1 MRKHFLILMLMA
13 LLPFTAWAEGEPT
26 AKENLVY
33 DGSAQELLNAGTTT
47 GKHFFYAAVLNDA
60 AKPGKA
66 AYAAAVPTETN
77 AADYDVYY
85 VMKDADEP
93 VTDDEAT
100 AAVKIDASIA
110 KKQIVY
116 YLTGNTY
123 NVGDVIDVTNHYS
136 LASGYDFVT
145 IGGVKEKLADYAEF
159 KFYTT
164 GNQNVIPVDANG
176 CLTTKGTFPVSA
188 LRVVWN
194 ENVKH
199 NYDFRFTSSA
209 QIVVAA
215 MSIANFYAVTTESF
229 TYDGNPKTLANEP
242 KLFRT
247 QADAADPS
255 KALVKGTDY
264 TVEYRKN
271 TNAGEAEF
279 VFKATQS
286 GNYDEEKIVYFTI
299 KKADIKATD
308 FTAPTAIAGLSYN
321 ATEKTL
327 IKAGSIAN
335 DAGDAT
341 KKKGTFYYQLEG
353 SNDWVTTL
361 PQATNAKTT
370 DGGYAVKWKIVGGD
384 NYKDYSVTTPG
395 TQTTAEVVTSE
406 WTVKAPIAKAML
418 VIQPKQA
425 KNVLYTGA
433 APDLSDVELTYTKFF
448 GDDTKALFGSTLPR
462 VKVAQSIITANYPK
476 GNYAE
481 GLEIDMT
488 GVAALANYEV
498 YPVNGALNIT
508 AKNVKVQLNGT
519 WQKTADFGT
528 TAASAPSW
536 DLLASEAS
544 KLTVN
549 VQTGYD
555 ANNAP
560 VYSDAVADPT
570 QYLKTTTGTSTNPSK
585 FDGLTISR
593 ANTSTAVGK
602 YPVTISGAQPIDD
615 NYVIVSQTVA
625 EAIPATSSSP
635 AVPAPTFEI
644 KAKAITIKAANKA
657 MVYGS
662 ATEPTLT
669 WTSTATL
676 DNNQTTTINNAIQRV
691 AGDNVGVYEINF
703 KKGVTTGDGPE
714 IEGFTIT
721 YETGAFAITPA
732 TLTITADDQT
742 LYTGNTVTKL
752 DQNEYDVDG
761 LKKGDTTPVVE
772 LSFAPNVPVYS
783 FTSYM
788 TNDQEQTTLCTG
800 KVKFVSVDTQNNK
813 TTVEVIENTTQN
825 ANVSE
830 DDAAAFVGN
839 QYIVE
844 GTDLTNGT
852 TFQLLTTEN
861 APTGL
866 SVKNVALVPAE
877 SGVTVDADKKLTLA
891 GTDPSLTIKN
901 GIVATVKNTSAFEQN
916 YELVVVYGDL
926 KVVNSNYLLVL
937 STTQNNADAIDAA
950 KDKTVAVNFGER
962 TLKANTWYT
971 MVLPFAVKTT
981 ELVTNLKALDAAT
994 TAVPHPTTYHSVYAI
1009 VNRMNESTTADKINF
1024 TLEMM
1029 NIPANEPFLIKV
1041 AEDVDLKNVEFTE
1054 KKIVKA
1060 NPIIEYGGNEFIGT
1074 YAAVTD
1080 LPTTYNTTDKH
1091 WGFLATGHKGS
1102 KGQILANTWWNANL
1116 AGLVINPLEAYLHYA
1131 YNPTGAA
1138 PVITIE
1144 DYDFETGTTAIKT
1157 LDVESMK
1164 AYSVDGWYTL
1174 NGIKLQG
1181 VPTEKGIYINNGKK
1195 VVIK

>member
-1 MRKHFLILMLMA
+1 MRKHFLILMLLT
-13 LLPFTAWAEGEPT
+13 LLPLAGWADFVAPT
-26 AKENLVY
+26 AKADLTYTGE
-33 DGSAQELLNAGTTT
+33 AQALINAGTAASGTLY
-47 GKHFFYAAVLNDA
+47 YATVEAGADA
-60 AKPGKA
+60 P
-66 AYAAAVPTETN
+66 AYSAYNTSVPNGTN
-77 AADYDVYY
+77 AGSYDVYFI
-85 VMKDADEP
+85 ES
-93 VTDDEAT
+93 T
-100 AAVKIDASIA
+100 AAPTQETDLSGAGHVTATIA
-110 KKQIVY
+110 AKQIVY

-136 LASGYDFVT
+136 LAGGYDFVT

-164 GNQNVIPVDANG
+164 GSQNVIPVDANG

-209 QIVVAA
+209 EIVVAA

-247 QADAADPS
+247 QADAADPN

-271 TNAGEAEF
+271 TNAGPAEF

-299 KKADIKATD
+299 NKADITAND
-308 FTAPTAIAGLSYN
+308 FTAPTAIDGLSYN
-321 ATEKTL
+321 ATAKTL
-327 IKAGSIAN
+327 INAGSIAN

-384 NYKDYSVTTPG
+384 NYNDYSVTTPA

-418 VIQPKQA
+418 VVQPKQA
-425 KNVLYTGA
+425 KNVLYTGQ
-433 APDLSDVELTYTKFF
+433 APDLTDVELTYTKFF
-448 GDDTKALFGSTLPR
+448 GDDTKALFGTTLPT
-462 VKVAQSIITANYPK
+462 VKVAQSIIDAHYPK
-476 GNYAE
+476 GVYAE

-488 GVAALANYEV
+488 GVAELDNYQV

-528 TAASAPSW
+528 KEAEAPSW
-536 DLLASEAS
+536 PLLATEAS

-560 VYSDAVADPT
+560 VYGDAVTDPT
-570 QYLKTTTGTSTNPSK
+570 QYLKTTTAGTNNPSK
-585 FDGLTISR
+585 FDGLTIAR
-593 ANTSTAVGK
+593 ENTSTAVGK

-625 EAIPATSSSP
+625 EAIPATTTSE

-662 ATEPTLT
+662 ATVPPLT

-676 DNNQTTTINNAIQRV
+676 SSTQTTTINNAIQRV

-752 DQNEYDVDG
+752 DQNAYDVDG
-761 LKKGDTTPVVE
+761 LKEGDTAPVVE

-783 FTSYM
+783 FTAVPTSNQDV
-788 TNDQEQTTLCTG
+788 TWATG
-800 KVKFVSVDTQNNK
+800 KVKVVTVDTDNNK
-813 TTVEVIENTTQN
+813 TTVEVIENTLANPNDNNATQ
-825 ANVSE
+825 
-830 DDAAAFVGN
+830 FVGQ
-839 QYIVE
+839 QYVVNATE
-844 GTDLTNGT
+844 LGGGTFEL
-852 TFQLLTTEN
+852 FQNN
-861 APTGL
+861 AATGI
-866 SVKNVALVPAE
+866 SVKNVTLIPAE

-937 STTQNNADAIDAA
+937 STTQDNADAIDAA

-994 TAVPHPTTYHSVYAI
+994 TAVPNPTTYHSVYAI
-1009 VNRMNESTTADKINF
+1009 VNRMNESTTAGKINF

-1041 AEDVDLKNVEFTE
+1041 AEDVDLKNVEFSE
-1054 KKIVKA
+1054 KTIVKDD
-1060 NPIIEYGGNEFIGT
+1060 PIIEYGGNEFIGT

-1102 KGQILANTWWNANL
+1102 KGQVLANTWWNANL